1 MGNSVL
7 LYKVKY
13 GQISLQFS
21 RALMTE
27 TLLFIPLHV
36 NDPSY
41 TIKLLQFLKI
51 HLSFRKKVFILK
63 YYEN

>member
-1 MGNSVL
+1 
-7 LYKVKY
+7 
-13 GQISLQFS
+13 
-21 RALMTE
+21 MTE

-36 NDPSY
+36 SDPSY

-51 HLSFRKKVFILK
+51 HLSFRKKVFILE